1 MKCFQRG
8 TVYLMNRNLKVEIFH
23 SFEEENEAEN
33 RRRSQMSIEDRLKE
47 FAILQERR
55 WGSDWAT
62 KPIEKVVS
70 YEKTDW

>member
-1 MKCFQRG
+1 MDQD
-8 TVYLMNRNLKVEIFH
+8 LKVEIFH
-23 SFEEENEAEN
+23 SFKEENETEN
-33 RRRSQMSIEDRLKE
+33 NRRSQMTTEDRLRE

-70 YEKTDW
+70 YGVTDW

>member
-1 MKCFQRG
+1 
-8 TVYLMNRNLKVEIFH
+8 MNRNLKVEIFH